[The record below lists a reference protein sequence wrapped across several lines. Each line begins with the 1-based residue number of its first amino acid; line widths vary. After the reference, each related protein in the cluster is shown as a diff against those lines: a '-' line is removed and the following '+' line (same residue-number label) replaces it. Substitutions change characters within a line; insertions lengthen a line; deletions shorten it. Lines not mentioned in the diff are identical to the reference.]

1 MIADNWNKNKL
12 SNYNTFNFQSDPPF
26 VNESESS
33 KDGFEGF
40 AIDIVRELAKRMDF
54 DYTFKV
60 LESGGSGSKKDGK
73 WNGFVGSLIEKVCSL
88 FIVE

>member
-1 MIADNWNKNKL
+1 M
-12 SNYNTFNFQSDPPF
+12 
-26 VNESESS
+26 
-33 KDGFEGF
+33 
-40 AIDIVRELAKRMDF
+40 RELAKRMDF